1 MIRVLK
7 FGFLLG
13 LALACTSGFAGD
25 VAVLQNGSAIRHE
38 WRQTLGIMTR
48 LYTSQ
53 TDFSSYVDIPTAQ
66 IDHFEKDETPSASA
80 AIAPAA
86 STSASSNLNA
96 LAKPAVVPA
105 LKPGRPHVLTPEEL
119 QAAVNAASDKHLLDA
134 DLINSVIRAE
144 SGFNVR
150 AVSPKG
156 AQGLM
161 QLMPQ
166 TATNLGVGNAFDA
179 KDNVDGGT
187 RYLRWLL
194 ERYNY
199 DLVKALAAYN
209 AGPRR
214 VEQYRGVPPYHET
227 RAYVARIIRDYN
239 HKKLA
244 EQKATASGAHVK
256 AKANARSQSRPTQS
270 AEAEPLPPSSTAS
283 R

>member
-1 MIRVLK
+1 VRLSRFALVIGIAAMLV
-7 FGFLLG
+7 GP
-13 LALACTSGFAGD
+13 ALAAD
-25 VAVLQNGSAIRHE
+25 VAILKNGFSIRHE
-38 WRQTLGIMTR
+38 SRQPLGTMTR
-48 LYTSQ
+48 LYTGPN
-53 TDFSSYVDIPTAQ
+53 FSSYVDIPTTD
-66 IDHFEKDETPSASA
+66 IDHYEKDDTP
-80 AIAPAA
+80 APAPS
-86 STSASSNLNA
+86 STVLQTPPAAPVVHSATGTKITPKSA
-96 LAKPAVVPA
+96 PPV
-105 LKPGRPHVLTPEEL
+105 RPEDV
-119 QAAVNAASDKHLLDA
+119 QQAVNEASDKSSLDP
-134 DLINSVIRAE
+134 DLISSVIRAE

-166 TATNLGVGNAFDA
+166 TASNLGVPNAFDPKA
-179 KDNVDGGT
+179 NVDGGS

-227 RAYVARIIRDYN
+227 RAYVARIIKDFNR
-239 HKKLA
+239 KKLA
-244 EQKATASGAHVK
+244 EQKAAALAAKEARQGSSKAASKK
-256 AKANARSQSRPTQS
+256 A
-270 AEAEPLPPSSTAS
+270 LPSPSSAATAPAT